1 MPKYLSRVVMQEVY
15 ELVIEAEDEETAD
28 QIASDTD
35 LDEYAEIGG
44 QTVDAT
50 IEEITEWL
58 AELYAHVASL
68 P

>member
-15 ELVIEAEDEETAD
+15 ELIIEAEDEETAD

-50 IEEITEWL
+50 IEEITE
-58 AELYAHVASL
+58 
-68 P
+68 